1 MIKNATPL
9 ELAKDKLKNNLLLF
23 AKICSPN
30 TFVVKTPDFHH
41 EIAELWENE
50 VYDRVNIIAPRGHGK
65 SSLSKFMMLHHL
77 MFGSSKIKF
86 IVIMSRTEGHAIRL
100 LHDLKDIMEYSQPFR
115 EVFGYWG
122 KESAKKWAENEVELK
137 DGSLILAR
145 GASQQVVGLN
155 HLSQRPTF
163 FVYDDPEDE
172 NNTKNIESMET
183 TLKVLMKGVEPGV
196 DPKCGRIWL
205 IGTPQREGCLVM
217 RVKDMPNWT
226 TKHYDA
232 ILNEEDKKVLWP
244 EWMSWDKLMEKK
256 ASYES
261 INKLSVFYSEYRCQL
276 IGDEDQLFIPADFR
290 YWKGHHYLDGQGES
304 FLKITELGKKVKDGL
319 DWTIEYERLADPID
333 KPVNTFM
340 GVDPA
345 SSVSTSADYSVI
357 MPIAVDDKRNIYVLP
372 YFRKRVKPMD
382 LAQTIIS
389 YFKKYKPKKTNIE
402 TVGYQEMLRDYL
414 RNEVDIYIPGMEIKN
429 NPRNS
434 KSQRIETLQ
443 PFFFSH
449 QMHLQDAMGDLENEL
464 MLYPRSSH
472 DDTLDALYYAKK
484 SIYVPSHEKND
495 SQVNIFRRVMN
506 WATC

>member
-1 MIKNATPL
+1 MTPL
-9 ELAKDKLKNNLLLF
+9 ENAKEKLRNNLLLF
-23 AKICSPN
+23 AKICTPN

-41 EIAELWENE
+41 EIAELWENPI
-50 VYDRVNIIAPRGHGK
+50 YDRVNIIAPRAHGK
-65 SSLSKFMMLHHL
+65 TSLSKFMMLHHL
-77 MFGSSKIKF
+77 IFSETRIKF
-86 IVIMSRTEGHAIRL
+86 IVIVSKTEDHAIRL
-100 LHDLKDIMEYSQPFR
+100 LHDLKDIIEYSQPFR
-115 EVFGYWG
+115 ELFGYWG
-122 KESAKKWAENEVELK
+122 KESAKKWAENEITLK
-137 DGSLILAR
+137 DGSYVLCR
-145 GASQQVVGLN
+145 GAQQQIVGLN
-155 HLSQRPTF
+155 HLSQRPTLV
-163 FVYDDPEDE
+163 VYDDPEDDK
-172 NNTKNIESMET
+172 NTKNVESMES
-183 TLKVLMKGVEPGV
+183 TLKVLMKEVEPGV
-196 DPKCGRIWL
+196 DPKVGRIWL

-217 RVKDMPNWT
+217 KVKEMPNWT
-226 TKHYDA
+226 TKHYDS
-232 ILNEEDKKVLWP
+232 ILDESEKKVLWP

-290 YWKGHHYLDGQGES
+290 YWRGHHYLDDYGES
-304 FLKITELGKKVKDGL
+304 FLKITELGKKVRDGL
-319 DWTIEYERLADPID
+319 DWTIQYTKLEEPIE

-340 GVDPA
+340 GIDPA

-357 MPIAVDDKRNIYVLP
+357 MPIAVDDKRNVYILP

-382 LAQTIIS
+382 LAQTIIA

-414 RNEVDIYIPGMEIKN
+414 RNEVDTYIPGMEIKN

-449 QMHLQDAMGDLENEL
+449 QMHLQDSMLDLENEL

-484 SIYVPSHEKND
+484 SIYIPTHEKGGM
-495 SQVNIFRRVMN
+495 QPNIFRKALN
-506 WATC
+506 WATA

>member
-1 MIKNATPL
+1 MAENQTPI
-9 ELAKDKLKNNLLLF
+9 EAARDKLKNNLLLF
-23 AKICSPN
+23 AKICTPN
-30 TFVVKTPDFHH
+30 TFVVKTPDFHY

-77 MFGSSKIKF
+77 MFGPTQIKF

-100 LHDLKDIMEYSQPFR
+100 LHDLKDIMEYSQTFR

-122 KESAKKWAENEVELK
+122 KESAKKWSENEVELK

-145 GASQQVVGLN
+145 GAAQQVVGLN
-155 HLSQRPTF
+155 HLSQRPTL

-172 NNTKNIESMET
+172 NNTKNLEAMES

-196 DPKCGRIWL
+196 DPKHGRIWL

-217 RVKDMPNWT
+217 KVKEMPNWT

-232 ILNEEDKKVLWP
+232 IVDEVEKKVLWP

-256 ASYES
+256 VSYES
-261 INKLSVFYSEYRCQL
+261 INKLSVFFSEYRCQL
-276 IGDEDQLFIPADFR
+276 IGDEDQLFSPADFR
-290 YWKGHHYLDGQGES
+290 YWKGHHFVDAFGES
-304 FLKITELGKKVKDGL
+304 FLKITHLGKKEKDGL
-319 DWTIEYERLADPID
+319 DWVVTYEELKEPIE
-333 KPVNTFM
+333 KPVNVFM

-345 SSVSTSADYSVI
+345 SSISTTADYSVI
-357 MPIAVDDKRNIYVLP
+357 MPIAVDNERKIYILP
-372 YFRKRVKPMD
+372 YLRKRLKPMD

-389 YFKKYKPKKTNIE
+389 YYKKYKPKKTNIE
-402 TVGYQEMLRDYL
+402 TVGYQEMIRDYL
-414 RNEVDIYIPGMEIKN
+414 RTQSDLYIPGMEIPN

-449 QMHLQDAMGDLENEL
+449 QMHLQDNMPELENEL
-464 MLYPRSSH
+464 TLYPRTSH
-472 DDTLDALYYAKK
+472 EDTLDALFYAKK
-484 SIYVPSHEKND
+484 SIYVPTHEKAD
-495 SQVNIFRRVMN
+495 KKQVLFSKMRS
-506 WATC
+506 WATA